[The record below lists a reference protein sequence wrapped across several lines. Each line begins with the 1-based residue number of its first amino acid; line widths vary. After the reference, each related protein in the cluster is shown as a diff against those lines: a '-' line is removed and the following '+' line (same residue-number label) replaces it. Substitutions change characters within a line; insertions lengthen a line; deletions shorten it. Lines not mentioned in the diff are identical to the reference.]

1 MRTDHLTPVRF
12 REGFG
17 PRFLVTVD
25 VEEEFD
31 WSQPLAREN
40 VSVESVARLR
50 KFQRFCEAVEVR
62 PCYLI
67 DFPVANSRIAQDILG
82 KAFKAG
88 KADLGL
94 QLHPW
99 VTPPH
104 REEVN
109 QSNSFP
115 GNLPPALE
123 RDKIATLTRKVRDSF
138 DTDALIYRAGR
149 YGLGEDTAS
158 LLAEQG
164 IAIDS
169 SVRAYHDYS
178 AAGGPDFGMVDPNP
192 FWLDRDHRVME
203 IPLTTVF
210 AGAFAKSGASGF
222 RRIEKV
228 PRLPGLAARLGLLE
242 RIPLTPEGTTAQE
255 AMRGIDIALRQD
267 VPILNLSFHS
277 PSLVPGNTPYVRDST
292 DLDAF
297 YDWWRAVFDH
307 LKARNV
313 RPTGVED
320 IMAAVELE

>member
-1 MRTDHLTPVRF
+1 MRTEHLTPVRF
-12 REGFG
+12 RDGFS

-31 WSQPLAREN
+31 WAQPLAREN

-50 KFQRFCEAVEVR
+50 KFQRFCESFEVC

-67 DFPVANSRIAQDILG
+67 DYPVANSRIAQDILG
-82 KAFKAG
+82 QAFKAG

-109 QSNSFP
+109 QPNSFA

-123 RDKIATLTRKVRDSF
+123 RDKMATLARKVRDAF
-138 DTDALIYRAGR
+138 DTDARIYRAGR
-149 YGLGEDTAS
+149 YGLGEDTPS
-158 LLAEQG
+158 LLAELG
-164 IAIDS
+164 VAIDS
-169 SVRAYHDYS
+169 SVRAYYDYS
-178 AAGGPDFGMVDPNP
+178 ADGGPDFGLTGSHP
-192 FWLDRDHRVME
+192 FWLDPDHRVME
-203 IPLTTVF
+203 LPLTTVF
-210 AGAFAKSGASGF
+210 SGLFAKQGASGF
-222 RRIEKV
+222 RAIEKV
-228 PRLPGLAARLGLLE
+228 PRLPGIAARLGLLE
-242 RIPLTPEGTTAQE
+242 RIPLTPEGTTIEE
-255 AMRGIDIALRQD
+255 ALRGIDIALGQE
-267 VPILNLSFHS
+267 VPILNLAFHS
-277 PSLVPGNTPYVRDST
+277 PSLVPGNTPYVRDNI
-292 DLDAF
+292 DLDTF